1 MSKCTITDYGFTWD
15 NVTVERTVS
24 DDKKGWK
31 VITVKTPRGRVE
43 LYITKTGLIRVSEE
57 RIKDKLS

>member
-1 MSKCTITDYGFTWD
+1 MSKGTITDYGFTWD

-31 VITVKTPRGRVE
+31 VVTVKTPRGRVE

-57 RIKDKLS
+57 RISR

>member
-1 MSKCTITDYGFTWD
+1 MSKGTITDYGFTWD

-31 VITVKTPRGRVE
+31 VVTVKTPRGRVE

-57 RIKDKLS
+57 RIKEK